1 MNGVQ
6 FLVLPVLLIA
16 AGFIFCFCG
25 KTLFK
30 PLLSFIGFIAGFY
43 LAHMIFAGIIESKIA
58 LLVVTFAVGI
68 LFAFLT
74 GFVYSVGVFLA
85 GFVSMLLFLDCYGVS
100 LGVQDWNIVIKLLI
114 CLAGGIVAYFFQKVV
129 ISIISAFL
137 GSYLMVLNVCWILDF
152 FKYHNKNHLATFSQY
167 CDFFSKTITSA
178 ESSIVLL
185 VMMILT
191 ILGILSQWKIIR
203 RKL

>member
-30 PLLSFIGFIAGFY
+30 PLLSFIGFIAGVY
-43 LAHMIFAGIIESKIA
+43 LGQMIFSGVIENKIA
-58 LLVVTFAVGI
+58 LLIVIFAVGI

-85 GFVSMLLFLDCYGVS
+85 GFVSVLLFLDSYGIS
-100 LGVQDWNIVIKLLI
+100 LGAQDWNIVIKLLI
-114 CLAGGIVAYFFQKVV
+114 CSAGGIVAYFFQKVV

-152 FKYHNKNHLATFSQY
+152 FKYRNKDHLATFSQY
-167 CDFFSKTITSA
+167 CDFFSKTITSS
-178 ESSIVLL
+178 ESSVVLL
-185 VMMILT
+185 IILILT
-191 ILGILSQWKIIR
+191 VLGILSQWKIIR